1 MELFKYIKPGMKKER
16 YFSVDAE
23 FTAKKV
29 GSGTARVL
37 STPSMI
43 AFMEQTSRDL
53 LAQYIPKGF
62 SSVGVEVN
70 VRHLAPTPMGS
81 NVRIMSE
88 VLKVDELRVLFSVN
102 AWDDIEKVGEG
113 EHQRVVIDEARFL
126 RRVEAKRENLSQP

>member
-1 MELFKYIKPGMKKER
+1 
-16 YFSVDAE
+16 
-23 FTAKKV
+23 
-29 GSGTARVL
+29 
-37 STPSMI
+37 MI
-43 AFMEQTSRDL
+43 AFMERTSRDL

-70 VRHLAPTPMGS
+70 VRHVAPTPMGGS
-81 NVRIMSE
+81 VRIMSE

-126 RRVEAKRENLSQP
+126 RRVESKRETLSQP